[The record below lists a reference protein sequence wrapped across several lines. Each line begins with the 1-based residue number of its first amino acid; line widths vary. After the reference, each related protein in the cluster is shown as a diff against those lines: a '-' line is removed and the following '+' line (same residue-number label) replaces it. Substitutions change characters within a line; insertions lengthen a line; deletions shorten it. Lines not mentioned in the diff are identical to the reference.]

1 MEKSAS
7 EKIYLMMN
15 KPCGYVCSAVSDSHK
30 TVYELFPP
38 ELRSLVQNAKRGERL
53 HSIGRL
59 DCNTSGLLL
68 FTTDGDFSNY
78 LTRPQNHIPK
88 TYEVTLKIPVD
99 EQTQSEYISRAS
111 KGVMLPAEKKAPEQQ
126 GAGAQLE
133 FITPTFCRITVTE
146 GKFHEV
152 RRIFLALKNEVVFL
166 KRIAVGSLVL
176 DENLQEGQC
185 RLISQEEA
193 EKIFKNK

>member
-1 MEKSAS
+1 
-7 EKIYLMMN
+7 MN

-68 FTTDGDFSNY
+68 FTTDGSFSNY

-88 TYEVTLKIPVD
+88 IYEATLKTPVP
-99 EQTQSEYISRAS
+99 EQLQTEYVSRAQQ
-111 KGVMLPAEKKAPEQQ
+111 GVTLPAEKKAPAQKS
-126 GAGAQLE
+126 AGAQLE
-133 FITPTFCRITVTE
+133 FLSPSLCRITLTE
-146 GKFHEV
+146 SKFHEV
-152 RRIFLALKNEVVFL
+152 RRLVRALGNEVLEL
-166 KRIAVGSLVL
+166 KRIAFGNYKLPKDL
-176 DENLQEGQC
+176 KPGEFRENSE
-185 RLISQEEA
+185 ID
-193 EKIFKNK
+193 

>member
-1 MEKSAS
+1 
-7 EKIYLMMN
+7 MMN

-68 FTTDGDFSNY
+68 FTTDGSFSNY

-99 EQTQSEYISRAS
+99 EQTQSEYISRAQQ
-111 KGVMLPAEKKAPEQQ
+111 GVTLPAEKKAPEQKS
-126 GAGAQLE
+126 AGAQLE
-133 FITPTFCRITVTE
+133 FLSPSLCLITLTE

-152 RRIFLALKNEVVFL
+152 RRLFQALGNEVVEL
-166 KRIAVGSLVL
+166 KRLSFGNYKLPQELNPGEFREIEGCN
-176 DENLQEGQC
+176 NL
-185 RLISQEEA
+185 
-193 EKIFKNK
+193 